1 LIVEPRCN
9 LIWNP
14 AFVAGASISA
24 VITPGGKLETGAVD
38 EAAAVGAA
46 DEAGAD
52 PLATAPLE
60 TATGAD
66 PDATGETDDNAVA
79 FLWPVQPVSAN
90 AATPE
95 IANRRTNLIGRRVR
109 AKSEIWLLASK
120 REEIISTF

>member
-1 LIVEPRCN
+1 
-9 LIWNP
+9 
-14 AFVAGASISA
+14 

-52 PLATAPLE
+52 PLATAALE

-66 PDATGETDDNAVA
+66 PDDTGAIGDNAVA
-79 FLWPVQPVSAN
+79 FLWPLQPVSAN

-95 IANRRTNLIGRRVR
+95 IANGRTNLIRRQVR
-109 AKSEIWLLASK
+109 AKSENRRLASK
-120 REEIISTF
+120 REEIIGTF

>member
-1 LIVEPRCN
+1 M
-9 LIWNP
+9 
-14 AFVAGASISA
+14 
-24 VITPGGKLETGAVD
+24 ITPGGKLETGAVD
-38 EAAAVGAA
+38 ELDAVGAA

-66 PDATGETDDNAVA
+66 ADATGETDDNAVA
-79 FLWPVQPVSAN
+79 FLWPPVQPVSAS
-90 AATPE
+90 AAIPE

-109 AKSEIWLLASK
+109 AKAEMWRLASK

>member
-1 LIVEPRCN
+1 
-9 LIWNP
+9 
-14 AFVAGASISA
+14 

-52 PLATAPLE
+52 PLATAALE

-66 PDATGETDDNAVA
+66 PDDTGAIGDNAVA
-79 FLWPVQPVSAN
+79 FLWPPVQPVSAN

-95 IANRRTNLIGRRVR
+95 IANRRTNLIRRQVR
-109 AKSEIWLLASK
+109 AKSENRRLASK
-120 REEIISTF
+120 REEIIGTF